1 MQLLTP
7 IAPRVIPGRAID
19 ILNVAPSRG
28 MSRGFACV
36 DLSDPVFFD
45 HPLDH
50 VPGMLLT
57 AAILEL
63 AEHDSILESDN
74 VTFRL
79 TFTRICELN
88 APVQVT
94 ATREASGTNR
104 IQVTQSGRNIAT
116 GLLGRRETQPL
127 MERVTVPALEDA
139 PVSSELVHR
148 NIGFVGYF
156 ASPASVAALALLTAA
171 MFWRIR
177 VEEAVLV
184 RSSEYREFASIRRR
198 ILPGVW

>member
-28 MSRGFACV
+28 MSRGFARV

-63 AEHDSILESDN
+63 AEHDSMLESDN

-79 TFTRICELN
+79 TFTRFCELD

-94 ATREASGTNR
+94 AHPGGQRNQPDPSHPVWTQYRDRFTRAT
-104 IQVTQSGRNIAT
+104 RN
-116 GLLGRRETQPL
+116 
-127 MERVTVPALEDA
+127 PAA
-139 PVSSELVHR
+139 HGAFR
-148 NIGFVGYF
+148 G
-156 ASPASVAALALLTAA
+156 ARA
-171 MFWRIR
+171 
-177 VEEAVLV
+177 
-184 RSSEYREFASIRRR
+184 
-198 ILPGVW
+198 

>member
-19 ILNVAPSRG
+19 FLNVAPSRG

-50 VPGMLLT
+50 VPGLL
-57 AAILEL
+57 
-63 AEHDSILESDN
+63 
-74 VTFRL
+74 
-79 TFTRICELN
+79 
-88 APVQVT
+88 P
-94 ATREASGTNR
+94 
-104 IQVTQSGRNIAT
+104 
-116 GLLGRRETQPL
+116 
-127 MERVTVPALEDA
+127 
-139 PVSSELVHR
+139 
-148 NIGFVGYF
+148 
-156 ASPASVAALALLTAA
+156 TAA